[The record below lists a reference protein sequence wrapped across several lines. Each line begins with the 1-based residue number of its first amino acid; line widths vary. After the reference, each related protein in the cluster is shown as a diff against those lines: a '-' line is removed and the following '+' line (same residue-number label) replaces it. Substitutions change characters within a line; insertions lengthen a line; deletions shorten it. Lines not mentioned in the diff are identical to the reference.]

1 MKLTTNQMNMAAY
14 AFAIKTNK
22 RIGHKLNKMSK
33 AIGVTIDEPAWSRL
47 AIK

>member
-1 MKLTTNQMNMAAY
+1 MNQMNMAAY
-14 AFAIKTNK
+14 AFAIEINK
-22 RIGHKLNKMSK
+22 RMGHEFNRISK